1 MDAFVEMLLQT
12 KKESV
17 SDFKILREYHNI
29 DLWLENKD
37 HIIVIENKI
46 KSGINGVNQERH
58 DIKSDGVSSQ
68 LSKYIEFADKKAMET
83 EPKKEPHYIIFLPD
97 YSYKDEDLTQ
107 FLHYDRYKIVRYSQL
122 ASFFESQN
130 CNLPYYDDFKKALR
144 KHATEYKKDLYEIM
158 KDRFTAEIRSH
169 KQLKKRVEDYGN
181 TVAD

>member
-1 MDAFVEMLLQT
+1 MKARAGAATRIPGRNRRFSRRKTDQRPLYFLLQ
-12 KKESV
+12 
-17 SDFKILREYHNI
+17 
-29 DLWLENKD
+29 
-37 HIIVIENKI
+37 
-46 KSGINGVNQERH
+46 
-58 DIKSDGVSSQ
+58 
-68 LSKYIEFADKKAMET
+68 T